1 MIEHNLKEII
11 YVISEIEKEKCFKL
25 FSHLERK
32 EIGTALGFPTI
43 LSFYIRRGV
52 NNYIHG

>member
-1 MIEHNLKEII
+1 MEN
-11 YVISEIEKEKCFKL
+11 EKCFKL

-43 LSFYIRRGV
+43 LSFYIRG
-52 NNYIHG
+52 GGQ